1 MKNFYLYITIIFFT
15 FINLKVNP
23 NNDAFKCQNRVLQQ
37 INVLHSFICGDT
49 LNIVSDDK
57 LIWNPYN
64 VDSISVQSLQD
75 KYNNVFEVK
84 SFNNSIINLIKND
97 NKIIIKKNE
106 IIKEAKNLAEH
117 HHSDIPKYSILKST
131 LRSPLIE
138 LQHGIKV
145 GMDKTDFFKLIKK
158 YSNLENKISVI
169 VFFDPLGDF
178 IKQTYIFKKNRL
190 IYIQMNKPY

>member
-1 MKNFYLYITIIFFT
+1 MKSFYFYITIIFFT

-23 NNDAFKCQNRVLQQ
+23 NNESFKCQDRVLQQ

-49 LNIVSDDK
+49 LNIISDDK

-64 VDSISVQSLQD
+64 VDNISVESLQD

-84 SFNNSIINLIKND
+84 NLNNSMINLIKND
-97 NKIIIKKNE
+97 NKITIKKNE

-117 HHSDIPKYSILKST
+117 HHSDIPNYSIIEST
-131 LRSPLIE
+131 LRAPLIE

-145 GMDKTDFFKLIKK
+145 GMSKTDFFKLIKK
-158 YSNLENKISVI
+158 YSNLENKISEIILV
-169 VFFDPLGDF
+169 DPLGEF
-178 IKQTYIFKKNRL
+178 IKQTYIFKSNRL
-190 IYIQMNKPY
+190 ILIQMNKPY